1 MITRWIAMACLSLG
15 LLLGSVEKGDA
26 QDADIRSVITEQLM
40 AFQADDFARAFTYA
54 SPMIKGIFQSPE
66 RFGEMVRNGYPMVW
80 RPADV
85 KFGTIKDQSG
95 RLVQIVYLTDEF
107 GRLFEAQYEM
117 IQNDGT
123 WEINGVRIVPADVG
137 A

>member
-1 MITRWIAMACLSLG
+1 MITRWMAMACLSLG